1 MIDTILEFERQARPK
16 VLWTVGGATLGTGA
30 LLLSQSCPGG
40 QCAACGG
47 ACASRLPLLA
57 IPLVL
62 QGAALVVGKL
72 RQDAASADK
81 PDG

>member
-1 MIDTILEFERQARPK
+1 MIDEILDFERRSRRK
-16 VLWTVGGATLGTGA
+16 ILWTVGGATVGTGA

-72 RQDAASADK
+72 RQDADSAGK
-81 PDG
+81 PDA